1 MSLPCRQY
9 WFNASL
15 QNRSRAAPSIKTTRQ
30 IAPPGPR
37 QPADWLWQQL
47 HYPRWHIWLSPVVSS
62 LRSEWVGMTG
72 GNTGLIISR
81 KLSDMT
87 PCLNASTQKSVSETV
102 SLSLMT
108 ALATVWPLHTW
119 PWLAPSAQATPRIVN
134 HLGSV
139 TRGNQLQAQ
148 YLTLIFIT
156 QPTNK
161 FRLHKPQ
168 YKADFMTST
177 SIPSG
182 PASKSQRCPELQ
194 M

>member
-37 QPADWLWQQL
+37 QSGCDNSFIIAAHTFDYRQL
-47 HYPRWHIWLSPVVSS
+47 CPDSALQ
-62 LRSEWVGMTG
+62 WVGMTG

-81 KLSDMT
+81 KLADMT

-119 PWLAPSAQATPRIVN
+119 PWLAPSAQAAPSIVN

>member
-1 MSLPCRQY
+1 MLPYKTEAGPRRQLKQQDKLRPPAPGRVTVVT
-9 WFNASL
+9 ASL
-15 QNRSRAAPSIKTTRQ
+15 LPLTHLI
-30 IAPPGPR
+30 IASCVQTP
-37 QPADWLWQQL
+37 L
-47 HYPRWHIWLSPVVSS
+47 
-62 LRSEWVGMTG
+62 WVGG
-72 GNTGLIISR
+72 HDWREHGADNLAQIGWR
-81 KLSDMT
+81 MT

-108 ALATVWPLHTW
+108 ALATVWPLHTR
-119 PWLAPSAQATPRIVN
+119 PWLAPSAQATPSIVN

-182 PASKSQRCPELQ
+182 PASKSQRCP
-194 M
+194 